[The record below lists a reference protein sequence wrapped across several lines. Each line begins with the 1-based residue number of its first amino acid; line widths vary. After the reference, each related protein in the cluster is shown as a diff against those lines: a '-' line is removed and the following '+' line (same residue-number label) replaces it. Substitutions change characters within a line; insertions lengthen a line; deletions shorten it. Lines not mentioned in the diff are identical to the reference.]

1 MQKRGEFD
9 LLLKTPN
16 QELKILNFEYLIPM
30 ESNITKKELETI
42 NKIIGTFDIE
52 EIEYMDDLSN
62 NIYDLV
68 ANNFEDLQIKNI
80 SPSLVASFNR
90 TYIINKEFDDSK
102 LEFGVYDKKKGV
114 NLIKGYNDFRNQQ
127 KISQYSLESQ
137 SNQLLNSDLIALNS
151 AIGYHLEPRKNP
163 FSRIPIKNLYESFE
177 RYIEKIENEIIE
189 KSGIDLPIEDLVS
202 IEGVLDSF
210 GDKYRYDKDTG
221 NFIINVDNKSDILLW
236 VNIDKEHEEFVNKLN
251 YATLLNKSNNESYR
265 LGVNIKDYK
274 SNNDY
279 HYENKLFSAIK
290 HIVDNGKKPRNKKK
304 SKLKV

>member
-30 ESNITKKELETI
+30 ESNITKKELEII

-52 EIEYMDDLSN
+52 EIDYMDDLSN

-68 ANNFEDLQIKNI
+68 ANNFEDLQIKNV

-90 TYIINKEFDDSK
+90 TYIINKEFYDSK

-137 SNQLLNSDLIALNS
+137 SNQLLNSDLISLNS

-221 NFIINVDNKSDILLW
+221 NFIINVDSKSDILLW
-236 VNIDKEHEEFVNKLN
+236 VNIDKEYEEFVNKLN

-274 SNNDY
+274 SNDDY

-290 HIVDNGKKPRNKKK
+290 HIINNGKKPRNKKK
-304 SKLKV
+304 SKLKI